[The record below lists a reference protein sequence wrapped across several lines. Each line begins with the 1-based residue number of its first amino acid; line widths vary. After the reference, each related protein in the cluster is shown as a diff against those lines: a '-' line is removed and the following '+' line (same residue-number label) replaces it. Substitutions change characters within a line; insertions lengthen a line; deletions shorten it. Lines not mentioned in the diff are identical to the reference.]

1 MHGSR
6 KPKKNLF
13 HNMDHFENDNIFYHL
28 KSDSQSFL
36 PSMIYLVKQLEKI
49 NKIKKENDIPGIKLF
64 NILPLRKNIVSK
76 SITLDTCSLIHNL

>member
-1 MHGSR
+1 M
-6 KPKKNLF
+6 N
-13 HNMDHFENDNIFYHL
+13 
-28 KSDSQSFL
+28 
-36 PSMIYLVKQLEKI
+36 YLVKQLEKI

>member
-49 NKIKKENDIPGIKLF
+49 NKIKKE
-64 NILPLRKNIVSK
+64 R
-76 SITLDTCSLIHNL
+76 